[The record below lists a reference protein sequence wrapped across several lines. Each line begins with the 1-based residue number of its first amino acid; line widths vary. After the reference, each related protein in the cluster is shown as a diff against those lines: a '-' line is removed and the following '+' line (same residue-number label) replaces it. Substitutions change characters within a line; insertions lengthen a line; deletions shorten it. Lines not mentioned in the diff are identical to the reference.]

1 LTKTDRKSFRRT
13 ESHLGE
19 AREGPLLSRMLTKTR
34 LLSRRRL
41 NSSRVK
47 IRFSFI
53 RRRSKP

>member
-13 ESHLGE
+13 GSHLGE
-19 AREGPLLSRMLTKTR
+19 AREGPLLSRMLTKTK
-34 LLSRRRL
+34 LSSRRRL

-53 RRRSKP
+53 RKRSKP

>member
-1 LTKTDRKSFRRT
+1 MTKTDRKSFRRIG
-13 ESHLGE
+13 SHLGE

-41 NSSRVK
+41 SSSRVK

-53 RRRSKP
+53 RRRSNP